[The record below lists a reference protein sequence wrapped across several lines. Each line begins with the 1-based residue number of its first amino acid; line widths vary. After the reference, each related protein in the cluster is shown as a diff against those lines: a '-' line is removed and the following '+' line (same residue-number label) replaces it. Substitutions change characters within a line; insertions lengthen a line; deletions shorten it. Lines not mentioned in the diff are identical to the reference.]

1 MSLLRRRSRDI
12 VSLRDAMN
20 RLLEESM
27 VRPWSMGEE
36 LQLPAVDMI
45 DRENEVVVK
54 ATLPGMKADDIEV
67 TTVGNTLTI
76 KGEFKEEREEEE
88 EGEYIYRERRYGSFN
103 RSFTL
108 PDEINT
114 DEADAEFEDGVLTL
128 TLSKTETEKQKSIS
142 IKSK

>member
-128 TLSKTETEKQKSIS
+128 TLPKTETEKQKSIS